1 MKSSIASQTIQNMA
15 FISATPC
22 SFSALSS
29 RSSTFINKPYR
40 TQWKTSSRFQLITP
54 IHQSP
59 FSQPFSMSAVD
70 IKTFDVFMPALSST
84 MTEGRIVQW
93 LKQPGDKIEVG
104 EAIMVVESDKAD
116 MDVESFETGYLAKI
130 IVDEGDS
137 APVGEAVG
145 IIVPNKEDIDAVQSD
160 VPAKSPASSNSTSD
174 PSPQSTAS
182 APTSA
187 IPKPDVAEIFMP
199 ALSSTMTEGKITE
212 WQKEEGDQVQV
223 GETVMVVESD
233 KADMDVESFDSGFVA
248 HIIVDA
254 GDSCPVGEP
263 VAYLAKSE
271 SDIAAVKEWALSQST
286 GASPATTPSSN
297 TSQPA
302 PPTSSTPTPT
312 TSAPPASNGAVV
324 NEGRIVASPLAKVT
338 AKELNIDLKYV
349 TGTGPNG
356 RIVERDV
363 MKASESGNAAA
374 PEAGSQAAP
383 YKSSGKT
390 VATPDAKKIA
400 KKEKIDLST
409 VTGTGNFGRITTD
422 DVLRAAGKAPVA
434 TSNKKETSTKEQ
446 VSETPATT
454 QKSAPVEMP
463 AGAVAM
469 NAMQKAVVQNMN
481 ASLTVP
487 VFRVTYKIKTAALD
501 ELYAKLKPKGVTMS
515 ALLAKAVA
523 LSLNKH
529 PLLNAAYADNAII
542 YRSDVNIAMAVSLND
557 GGLITPTL
565 MKADVTDI
573 YSLSR
578 NWKDLVK
585 RAMEKK
591 LKPDEYNSGTFFI
604 SNMGMFGVEQFD
616 AILPPGAPGILAIGA
631 AKPVVSL
638 QKNGLVGVTKEM
650 NVTLTG
656 DHRHI
661 YGVDGAKFLKTL
673 AEILENDVTELV
685 M

>member
-1 MKSSIASQTIQNMA
+1 MESSTTDHTIQNMA
-15 FISATPC
+15 FVSATPLIFSGF
-22 SFSALSS
+22 SFH
-29 RSSTFINKPYR
+29 SSTFINKSCR
-40 TQWKTSSRFQLITP
+40 TQWRTSSRIQLITP
-54 IHQSP
+54 IHPSSYRP
-59 FSQPFSMSAVD
+59 PSMSAVGV
-70 IKTFDVFMPALSST
+70 KTFDVFMPALSST

-93 LKQPGDKIEVG
+93 LKQPGDKVEIGDAV
-104 EAIMVVESDKAD
+104 MVVESDKAD
-116 MDVESFETGYLAKI
+116 MDVESFEAGYLAKI
-130 IVDEGDS
+130 IVEEGES

-145 IIVPNKEDIDAVQSD
+145 IIVVNKEDIDAVQSD
-160 VPAKSPASSNSTSD
+160 APAKSVESAGSSNSTPA
-174 PSPQSTAS
+174 PSPQATAS
-182 APTSA
+182 APA
-187 IPKPDVAEIFMP
+187 VAKPDLGEIFMP

-212 WQKEEGDQVQV
+212 WQKEEGDKVQV

-233 KADMDVESFDSGFVA
+233 KADMDVESFEAGFIA
-248 HIIVDA
+248 HIIFDA
-254 GDSCPVGEP
+254 GDSCAVGEP
-263 VAYLAKSE
+263 VAYVAKSK

-286 GASPATTPSSN
+286 GASTVTTPSE
-297 TSQPA
+297 TPQPVQ
-302 PPTSSTPTPT
+302 PTASKATPTP
-312 TSAPPASNGAVV
+312 SAPPASNGAVV

-349 TGTGPNG
+349 KGTGPDG

-363 MKASESGNAAA
+363 AEASESGNATAS
-374 PEAGSQAAP
+374 EATSQATP
-383 YKSSGKT
+383 YKSSGKI

-409 VTGTGNFGRITTD
+409 VTGTGNFGRITAD

-434 TSNKKETSTKEQ
+434 TTNKKEASTKEQ
-446 VSETPATT
+446 VSNAPVST

-529 PLLNAAYADNAII
+529 PLLNAAYANNAIV
-542 YRSDVNIAMAVSLND
+542 YRSDVNVAMAVSLDD

-631 AKPVVSL
+631 AKPVVAL
-638 QKNGLVGVTKEM
+638 QNNGLVGVTKEM

-673 AEILENDVTELV
+673 GELLENDITELV